1 MFNYFPPCSLGIVRE
16 LICVGNFSKKLL
28 LYVETHA
35 CLNAN
40 TYTLA
45 LGSTSHPHMSLS
57 SYQGFVPGTWQ
68 HLPTASRSELLTYYK
83 YAQGLSL
90 GHSDRQ

>member
-28 LYVETHA
+28 LYVE
-35 CLNAN
+35 

-83 YAQGLSL
+83 YAQGLPL